1 MTLTLSLL
9 DMVGHLSF
17 GLTAFSF
24 YVRDMLLLRALA
36 TASGAVG
43 IAYNYFIPAGPLWLV
58 IFWLCVFMA
67 LNLLRIF
74 NLLRER
80 RRVRFSEEERELA
93 QTVFRNFAPV
103 EFMKLLRL
111 AEWRTAEPGEIL
123 ARQDER
129 QDELAL
135 IYNGEVE
142 VSRDGAEVARGRDG
156 MLIGEMSFIQG
167 APANA
172 TVTTSRPTRYLVW
185 PQQALRALLRRN
197 PTMDVAM
204 QSVFNV
210 DLVRKMS
217 GAAG

>member
-1 MTLTLSLL
+1 MTLTLL
-9 DMVGHLSF
+9 DMIGHLSF

-24 YVRDMLLLRALA
+24 YVKDMLLLRALA
-36 TASGAVG
+36 TASGVVG
-43 IAYNYFIPAGPLWLV
+43 VAYNYFIPAGPLWLV

-67 LNLLRIF
+67 LNLFRIF
-74 NLLRER
+74 SLLRER
-80 RRVRFSEEERELA
+80 RQVSFTDEERELA

-103 EFMKLLRL
+103 EFMKMLRI
-111 AEWRTAEPGEIL
+111 AEWRSAEPGQVL

-129 QDELAL
+129 QEELAL
-135 IYNGEVE
+135 IYNGEVKVE
-142 VSRDGAEVARGRDG
+142 RDGAEVARGRDG

-167 APANA
+167 SAANA
-172 TVTTSRPTRYLVW
+172 TVTTERPTRYLVW
-185 PQQALRALLRRN
+185 PQKGLRALLRRN

-217 GAAG
+217 GAT